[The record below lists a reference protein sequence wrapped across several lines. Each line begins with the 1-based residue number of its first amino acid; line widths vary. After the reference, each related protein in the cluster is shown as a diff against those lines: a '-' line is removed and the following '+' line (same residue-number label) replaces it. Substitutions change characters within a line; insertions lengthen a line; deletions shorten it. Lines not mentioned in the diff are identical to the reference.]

1 MVSSDLEAK
10 TSPALA
16 VGGDFNLAVAGAV
29 VVGGL
34 LVLSYILYMVS
45 RGM

>member
-16 VGGDFNLAVAGAV
+16 VSGDFNLAVAGVV

-34 LVLSYILYMVS
+34 LVLSYILYMVG
-45 RGM
+45 RVI

>member
-1 MVSSDLEAK
+1 MVESDLEAK

-16 VGGDFNLAVAGAV
+16 VGGDFNLAVGGVV

-34 LVLSYILYMVS
+34 LVLSYILYMVG